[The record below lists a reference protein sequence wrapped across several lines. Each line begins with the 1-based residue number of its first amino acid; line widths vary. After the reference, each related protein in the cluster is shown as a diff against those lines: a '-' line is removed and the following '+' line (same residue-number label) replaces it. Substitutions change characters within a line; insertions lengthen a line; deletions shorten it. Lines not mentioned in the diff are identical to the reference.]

1 MSKWYVTIDKH
12 SSHIDDPDECVWTV
26 SRDLG
31 CTGWNTDSGHS
42 GYGLTKADAE
52 ELANAANEIERLRAA
67 LRPFARMFL
76 YPDDLGFEASS
87 DIKEDPDWDNDAN
100 DMQTENCFVLRRDIK
115 RARAAL
121 GEAFD
126 DAAT

>member
-1 MSKWYVTIDKH
+1 MTDNIMTRLYALKSYEPGV
-12 SSHIDDPDECVWTV
+12 E
-26 SRDLG
+26 DL
-31 CTGWNTDSGHS
+31 
-42 GYGLTKADAE
+42 AE
-52 ELANAANEIERLRAA
+52 EAAKTIELLISA
-67 LRPFARMFL
+67 LRPFAGMFL
-76 YPDDLGFEASS
+76 YPDDLGFEASL